1 MGEQSLQFICPNP
14 ILIALHYGG
23 PSQILDRIEESLAWS
38 PGFLGKDERGSQ
50 GPLPDIILVVEL
62 SEDSAQR
69 MGTPRSGQHRQV
81 GEAPDDIGIGDGRTE
96 FGLLF
101 KILSDFLDSR
111 FHYTLALETD
121 SGQL

>member
-1 MGEQSLQFICPNP
+1 MGDQSLQLVCPNP
-14 ILIALHYGG
+14 VLLAPRYGG

-38 PGFLGKDERGSQ
+38 PGFLGKDERGSKR
-50 GPLPDIILVVEL
+50 PFPDVIFVVEL
-62 SEDSAQR
+62 SKDSAQR
-69 MGTPRSGQHRQV
+69 MGPPRSGQHRQV

-96 FGLLF
+96 FGLLL
-101 KILSDFLDSR
+101 KILSDFLDRR